1 MSCVLFVFAFVFL
14 FVFVFVKWPRVTWQ
28 QTVCGEAPG
37 NSNNHINKLA
47 RHPTMAS
54 FKVSSTE
61 YCSNI
66 ADCNN
71 RLFNTIWITLQHIF
85 GQSVH
90 KIAFSAFQ
98 AQKYEFEIL
107 LTFVTS
113 CDWCRNNWLEA
124 QAGNEFHFCRVFCN
138 SAVLPMINTQSSNC
152 VWVFNWR
159 AVHKW
164 RGLSQLW
171 SFPTLPILQ

>member
-1 MSCVLFVFAFVFL
+1 MYCVLFVFAFVFV

-85 GQSVH
+85 CQSTH
-90 KIAFSAFQ
+90 KIA
-98 AQKYEFEIL
+98 
-107 LTFVTS
+107 
-113 CDWCRNNWLEA
+113 
-124 QAGNEFHFCRVFCN
+124 
-138 SAVLPMINTQSSNC
+138 
-152 VWVFNWR
+152 
-159 AVHKW
+159 
-164 RGLSQLW
+164 
-171 SFPTLPILQ
+171 